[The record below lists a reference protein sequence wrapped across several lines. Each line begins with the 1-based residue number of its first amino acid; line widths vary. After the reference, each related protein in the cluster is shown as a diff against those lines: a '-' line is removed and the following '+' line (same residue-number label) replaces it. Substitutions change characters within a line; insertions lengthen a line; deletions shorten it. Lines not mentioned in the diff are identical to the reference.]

1 MKNVF
6 VFMLSIFFI
15 GHAFSQSIAYMKM
28 YEDRQYNIDGY
39 GATYLNKKI
48 IEKLKAENLDVKPF
62 SNTKLFVSYANKSI
76 SKLNEDQ
83 IGNLKMFNHSF
94 IILHKSE
101 KFNQSYR
108 DICYGEDSDNKLRN
122 GVNWQSEF
130 VIFNLNTNQS
140 KAVTLAISTFD
151 CDNKKL
157 ESCSNVAA
165 FAKSIKDF
173 VNEEAAPQESPRKK
187 EEAPANKTPSAY
199 TGESIL
205 KKPSLMVLPNKINQ
219 SKWKNGEYQLSK
231 MEKMLIAALKN
242 KFEENKYTTFGF
254 ESVLKRVLENRQ
266 ANDSV
271 RNDIKSSILETS
283 GIDFFVEFENLD
295 ENSADCNKV
304 FDFKIRNYST
314 GEDVASDIRNLN
326 SCGTSDDYKNFAAAV
341 LNQGAIAKINDQ
353 FSSVIS
359 NGRKV
364 VVIFTI
370 ANNSKAK
377 FNMEFKGKKLGIHI
391 NDCLQKL
398 ALRGNLEL
406 EEESDLRKQAI
417 VNIPLIDE
425 KTSQRYQTTTFTEEV
440 LNYLKTNADV
450 ECDRIVS
457 RQVIN
462 IKIK

>member
-6 VFMLSIFFI
+6 VFILCIFFI
-15 GHAFSQSIAYMKM
+15 GHAFAQSIAFMKM
-28 YEDRQYNIDGY
+28 PQVDATD
-39 GATYLNKKI
+39 TYLNNAI
-48 IEKLKAENLDVKPF
+48 IEKLKTKKLDVRPF
-62 SNTKLFVSYANKSI
+62 SNTKLFAPYNNKSI

-83 IGNLKMFNHSF
+83 IGNLKMFNHSY

-101 KFNQSYR
+101 KFDQKYH
-108 DICYGEDSDNKLRN
+108 DICYGYGSAVSLRY

-130 VIFNLNTNQS
+130 VIFSLNTSQS
-140 KAVTLAISTFD
+140 KVVTLAISTFD
-151 CDNKKL
+151 CDNKL
-157 ESCSNVAA
+157 ESCSNVDA

-173 VNEEAAPQESPRKK
+173 VDFVSVEVEASPQESPRKK
-187 EEAPANKTPSAY
+187 EEAPVNNKTPSAY
-199 TGESIL
+199 TGESIV

-295 ENSADCNKV
+295 ENIADCNKV
-304 FDFKIRNYST
+304 FEFKIRNYST

-326 SCGTSDDYKNFAAAV
+326 SCGTSDEYKNFAAAV
-341 LNQGAIAKINDQ
+341 LNQGAISKINDQ
-353 FSSVIS
+353 FSSVIN

-370 ANNSKAK
+370 ANSSKAR

-425 KTSQRYQTTTFTEEV
+425 RTGQRYQTTTFTEEV

-450 ECDRIVS
+450 ECERIVS